1 MKRLIFSALLLS
13 ACSNPAYLTL
23 PYDEPTDMH
32 CELNRAYAKRYLM
45 AHPELSSVTVTGRGY
60 IPMPLT
66 VTLND
71 FVED

>member
-1 MKRLIFSALLLS
+1 MKRIIFSALLLS
-13 ACSNPAYLTL
+13 ACHNPAYLKL

-32 CELNRAYAKRYLM
+32 CELNRAYVKRYLLD
-45 AHPELSSVTVTGRGY
+45 HPELSGVTVTGKGY